1 MAKSIKYQKIL
12 LACLLLGTSG
22 VTLADNTNDPYERYN
37 RAMFTFNDKA
47 DQYVMTPVAR
57 GYRKVTPK
65 PVRSAVRNFFNNL
78 RDVNSFGSNVLRGNV
93 KNAGYDFMRVAVNT
107 TFGIGGL
114 IDVASEAGMPNNK
127 NTLGDTFA
135 TWGWKNSNYLV
146 LPLVGPTT
154 VRDGLGNAVHTVY
167 SPTGVIND
175 RGTRYA
181 LIGTN
186 AVSNRENLL
195 DTTDALNEMAVEK
208 YVATRTAY
216 IAFRNQQLGLMQPE
230 SMDELIDPDA
240 DYESSVSP
248 TEPTIAMPTQFEE

>member
-1 MAKSIKYQKIL
+1 MAKQMKYQKIL
-12 LACLLLGTSG
+12 LTCLLLSASG

-230 SMDELIDPDA
+230 SMDELIDPEA